1 MRYFKW
7 KLELVSDILWVIVG
21 ELNKI
26 FNSQDAIIP
35 CEIFE
40 QRSEYL
46 QKLFKYNPRKCN
58 SASSF
63 SDCVHREK
71 SKCLIALPTD
81 AEHVKVFGKTLIGE
95 FSCVSTRLT
104 FGAQIFLNDSKNEKA
119 LFNLEINSE
128 KQAKRISKKQ
138 LKMNENNQYG
148 QAMTNHF
155 YIVVVKN
162 KKIPQICL
170 NLIRY

>member
-1 MRYFKW
+1 M
-7 KLELVSDILWVIVG
+7 WVIVG

-26 FNSQDAIIP
+26 FNSDTIIL
-35 CEIFE
+35 CEILE

-46 QKLFKYNPRKCN
+46 QKLFKHNPRKCN
-58 SASSF
+58 CASSF

-81 AEHVKVFGKTLIGE
+81 AEHVRVFGKTLIEE
-95 FSCVSTRLT
+95 FNCVTTRLA

-119 LFNLEINSE
+119 LFNLEINGE
-128 KQAKRISKKQ
+128 KQTKRISTKL

-148 QAMTNHF
+148 QAMT
-155 YIVVVKN
+155 K
-162 KKIPQICL
+162 PL
-170 NLIRY
+170 P

>member
-1 MRYFKW
+1 M
-7 KLELVSDILWVIVG
+7 WVIVG

-26 FNSQDAIIP
+26 FNSDTIIL

-40 QRSEYL
+40 QRSEYP

-81 AEHVKVFGKTLIGE
+81 AEHVRVFGKTLIEE
-95 FSCVSTRLT
+95 FNCVTTRLA

-119 LFNLEINSE
+119 LFNLEINGE
-128 KQAKRISKKQ
+128 KQTKRISKKL
-138 LKMNENNQYG
+138 LKTNENNQYR
-148 QAMTNHF
+148 QAMTNHL
-155 YIVVVKN
+155 YIVVLKN
-162 KKIPQICL
+162 KKIHQICL
-170 NLIRY
+170 NLVRY

>member
-1 MRYFKW
+1 M
-7 KLELVSDILWVIVG
+7 WVIVG
-21 ELNKI
+21 ELNTI
-26 FNSQDAIIP
+26 FNSDTIIL

-58 SASSF
+58 CASSF

-81 AEHVKVFGKTLIGE
+81 AEYVRVLGKTLIGE
-95 FSCVSTRLT
+95 FSCVSPRLA
-104 FGAQIFLNDSKNEKA
+104 FVAQILLNDSKNEKA

-128 KQAKRISKKQ
+128 KQTKRISTKL

-148 QAMTNHF
+148 QAMT
-155 YIVVVKN
+155 K
-162 KKIPQICL
+162 PL
-170 NLIRY
+170 P

>member
-1 MRYFKW
+1 M
-7 KLELVSDILWVIVG
+7 WVIVG

-26 FNSQDAIIP
+26 FNSDTIIL

-58 SASSF
+58 CASSF

-81 AEHVKVFGKTLIGE
+81 AEYVRVLGKTLIGE
-95 FSCVSTRLT
+95 FSCVSPRLA
-104 FGAQIFLNDSKNEKA
+104 FVAQILLNDSKNEKA
-119 LFNLEINSE
+119 LFNLEINGE
-128 KQAKRISKKQ
+128 KQTKRISKKL
-138 LKMNENNQYG
+138 LKTNENNQYR
-148 QAMTNHF
+148 QAMTNHL
-155 YIVVVKN
+155 YIVVLKN
-162 KKIPQICL
+162 KKIHQICL
-170 NLIRY
+170 NLVRY